1 MFTAPST
8 CPARF
13 ALSSS
18 PDRIQAGIGTLLVDH
33 HNPVGTGF
41 YADAQKWLRASA
53 AQGNDK
59 DEVLLGLFDMRD
71 ALLGNA
77 EARRAEARAQRGDLA
92 AEALLARAY
101 YQGAGVPRNDS
112 LAFGWAKCGRKV
124 GQLRWAV
131 LAWPDVLEWPRCA
144 ATRDSWN
151 RPLAEMI
158 PIF

>member
-18 PDRIQAGIGTLLVDH
+18 PDQIHAGIGTLLFDH

-71 ALLGNA
+71 ALLGND
-77 EARRAEARAQRGDLA
+77 EARVRLGQMRPQSRAIEMGCTCLA
-92 AEALLARAY
+92 
-101 YQGAGVPRNDS
+101 
-112 LAFGWAKCGRKV
+112 
-124 GQLRWAV
+124 
-131 LAWPDVLEWPRCA
+131 
-144 ATRDSWN
+144 
-151 RPLAEMI
+151 
-158 PIF
+158 

>member
-18 PDRIQAGIGTLLVDH
+18 PDRIQAGIGTLLFDY
-33 HNPVGTGF
+33 HNPVGAGF

-77 EARRAEARAQRGDLA
+77 EARRAEARDLLQQA
-92 AEALLARAY
+92 ANLGQTEAKQALGTLDEGIQKSIQLTEKRPY
-101 YQGAGVPRNDS
+101 DS
-112 LAFGWAKCGRKV
+112 ALCMA
-124 GQLRWAV
+124 
-131 LAWPDVLEWPRCA
+131 EIA
-144 ATRDSWN
+144 ATGSCA
-151 RPLAEMI
+151 PQY
-158 PIF
+158 

>member
-18 PDRIQAGIGTLLVDH
+18 PDQIQAGIGTLLFDH

-59 DEVLLGLFDMRD
+59 DEVLLRLFDMRD

-77 EARRAEARAQRGDLA
+77 EARRAEARDLLQQA
-92 AEALLARAY
+92 ANLGQTEAKQALGTLDEGI
-101 YQGAGVPRNDS
+101 QKS
-112 LAFGWAKCGRKV
+112 I
-124 GQLRWAV
+124 QLT
-131 LAWPDVLEWPRCA
+131 EK
-144 ATRDSWN
+144 
-151 RPLAEMI
+151 RPYD
-158 PIF
+158 